1 MKESP
6 PQPGFPVSSTS
17 MLIAAARR
25 HLKQVVAGLV
35 EPLGLTP
42 HQFWALLL
50 LREIGPQ
57 TLTDLAA
64 HMWLDHPTTS
74 RMVHALQDLGYLS
87 IQPHPQQG
95 RRVLIQI
102 VPGRRA
108 EVDRLAEQAE
118 AFRAE
123 LETGV
128 LPEEKAAFREM
139 MRKLLL
145 NLEGLQ
151 AKYRPSRAA
160 ARREDL

>member
-1 MKESP
+1 MKDP
-6 PQPGFPVSSTS
+6 APQPGFPVSSTS

-87 IQPHPQQG
+87 IQPHPRQG

-102 VPGRRA
+102 VPARRA
-108 EVDRLAEQAE
+108 EVDRLAERAE
-118 AFRAE
+118 AFRSE
-123 LETGV
+123 LEAGV
-128 LPEEKAAFREM
+128 TPEEKAAFREM

-151 AKYRPSRAA
+151 AKYRPTRVSGRD
-160 ARREDL
+160 DL

>member
-1 MKESP
+1 MKDP
-6 PQPGFPVSSTS
+6 APHPGFPVSATS

-25 HLKQVVAGLV
+25 HLKQVISGLV
-35 EPLGLTP
+35 ELLGLTP

-57 TLTDLAA
+57 TLTDLAS

-74 RMVHALQDLGYLS
+74 RLVHALQDLGYLS

-102 VPGRRA
+102 LPERQA

-118 AFRAE
+118 VFRSE
-123 LETGV
+123 LEAGV
-128 LPEEKAAFREM
+128 TPEEKAAFREM

-151 AKYRPSRAA
+151 AKYRGH
-160 ARREDL
+160 RRDDL

>member
-1 MKESP
+1 MKDP
-6 PQPGFPVSSTS
+6 APHPGFPVSTTS

-25 HLKQVVAGLV
+25 HLKQVIAGLV
-35 EPLGLTP
+35 EPLGLSP

-74 RMVHALQDLGYLS
+74 RLVHALQDLGYLS
-87 IQPHPQQG
+87 IQPHPRQG
-95 RRVLIQI
+95 RRVIIQI
-102 VPGRRA
+102 VPARRA
-108 EVDRLAEQAE
+108 EVDRLAERAE

-123 LETGV
+123 LEEGV
-128 LPEEKAAFREM
+128 APEEKAAFREM

-151 AKYRPSRAA
+151 IKYRPTRASR
-160 ARREDL
+160 RDDL

>member
-1 MKESP
+1 MKDP
-6 PQPGFPVSSTS
+6 APQPGFPVSTTS

-25 HLKQVVAGLV
+25 HLKQVIAGLV
-35 EPLGLTP
+35 EPLGLSP

-87 IQPHPQQG
+87 IQPHPRQG

-102 VPGRRA
+102 VPARRA
-108 EVDRLAEQAE
+108 EVERLAERAE
-118 AFRAE
+118 AFREE
-123 LETGV
+123 LEAGV
-128 LPEEKAAFREM
+128 TIEEKAAFREM

-145 NLEGLQ
+145 NLDGLQ
-151 AKYRPSRAA
+151 AKYRPTRASR
-160 ARREDL
+160 RDDL